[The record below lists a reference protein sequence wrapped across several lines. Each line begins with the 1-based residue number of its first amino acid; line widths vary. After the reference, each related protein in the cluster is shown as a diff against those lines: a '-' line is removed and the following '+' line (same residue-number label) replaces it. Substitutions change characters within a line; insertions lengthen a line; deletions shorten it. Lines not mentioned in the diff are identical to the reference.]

1 MNKLFK
7 TFAKHFGR
15 EDAITI
21 VNGVN
26 SNSNKGG
33 DDDNQVKIVSV
44 EYANNSYSATVTLN
58 KQVNHNDI
66 LKHLKLFVS
75 SEHDFQGRHYV
86 LEYVAIYNNIVYMSD
101 NNEVDVS
108 LYKYEIILNSNEI
121 LIEDTTAN
129 HGPILSTICWL

>member
-33 DDDNQVKIVSV
+33 
-44 EYANNSYSATVTLN
+44 
-58 KQVNHNDI
+58 
-66 LKHLKLFVS
+66 
-75 SEHDFQGRHYV
+75 GR
-86 LEYVAIYNNIVYMSD
+86 
-101 NNEVDVS
+101 
-108 LYKYEIILNSNEI
+108 
-121 LIEDTTAN
+121 
-129 HGPILSTICWL
+129 